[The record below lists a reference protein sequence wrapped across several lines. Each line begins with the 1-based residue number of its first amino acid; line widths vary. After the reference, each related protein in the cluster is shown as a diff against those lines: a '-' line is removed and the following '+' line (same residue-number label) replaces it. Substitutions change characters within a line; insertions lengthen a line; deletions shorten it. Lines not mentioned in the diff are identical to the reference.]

1 MAAEIKANKD
11 VDEIRTLIN
20 DIEVVSG
27 EVNKIESI
35 WNAYK
40 QSIPAK
46 NVGDDEIG
54 VLFKKLLSKDYR
66 YVGNGQTFD
75 ENIISKEDNNS
86 LKDGL
91 FYDPKTPIK
100 YKRTIDSAQ
109 QVDDSKRAL
118 FKNTLTELC
127 EKLKLIKNPAND
139 KEYLYY
145 ALLTKIIDIT
155 EPISPEKRAQKLT
168 LQNLL
173 PVKFT
178 EDQQDKTAEK
188 NAEKNAE
195 TAVADFINEA
205 KQIYDSNVKDD
216 QYTITERKNVAEFFK
231 KSENKLDV
239 FIKPVKTSQEVINK
253 KVTDVVSKLIEIS
266 TKYSN
271 SDSRIKKDILEKLK
285 PKDIAVKSEIDIIE
299 RVTTIVDKMVED
311 HKVHSNITSV
321 TGGAS
326 KKKRVVQFGGAPVER
341 ETIFRNFEDIKKDI
355 NTLKALSSSLY
366 KKLYNNS
373 STSDSGNINSIGED
387 SIFNRLYEKYV
398 EAKDDTT
405 NKGPFVASTEL
416 INDLKSNDLYP
427 DDVLKIDMRDKFVFI
442 AVTLFIRIISLMI
455 IDFLID
461 KKIITRMDSSIFW
474 YGVTMTGILILFV
487 LLVNFDSYKLRIIFN
502 YVNFHIGYMTTV
514 SYIFQLWLFGGMIY
528 YIMLKIND
536 DVISSATN
544 DEERARLK
552 HKVQVVSMI
561 TWFFLTIGVL
571 LT

>member
-1 MAAEIKANKD
+1 MATEVKAKND
-11 VDEIRTLIN
+11 VDEVRTLIN
-20 DIEVVSG
+20 EIEAVSG

-66 YVGNGQTFD
+66 YVGKDQRFD
-75 ENIISKEDNNS
+75 ENIISKDTDNS

-91 FYDPKTPIK
+91 FIDPKAGIATRREVNSEQK
-100 YKRTIDSAQ
+100 
-109 QVDDSKRAL
+109 VDDSKRAL

-127 EKLKLIKNPAND
+127 EKLKLIKNPANETQFMYHD
-139 KEYLYY
+139 
-145 ALLTKIIDIT
+145 LLQTLIKAAKKWTDNYDIGKTKTDLLVFFPVIT
-155 EPISPEKRAQKLT
+155 TTSPGDLT
-168 LQNLL
+168 
-173 PVKFT
+173 VIT
-178 EDQQDKTAEK
+178 
-188 NAEKNAE
+188 AE
-195 TAVADFINEA
+195 TAVVDFINEA
-205 KQIYDSNVKDD
+205 KQLYDSNVKDD
-216 QYTITERKNVAEFFK
+216 QYTITERKNVAEYFK

-253 KVTDVVSKLIEIS
+253 KVTDVISKLIEIS
-266 TKYSN
+266 SKYSN

-285 PKDIAVKSEIDIIE
+285 PKDIAVKSDIDIIE
-299 RVTTIVDKMVED
+299 SVTTIVDKMIED

-326 KKKRVVQFGGAPVER
+326 KKKRGRKVQFGGAPVER
-341 ETIFRNFEDIKKDI
+341 DTILKHFENIKKDI
-355 NTLKALSSSLY
+355 KTLKELSSNLY

-373 STSDSGNINSIGED
+373 PTSESGNINSRGED
-387 SIFNRLYEKYV
+387 SIFNRLYEKYI

-455 IDFLID
+455 IEFIID
-461 KKIITRMDSSIFW
+461 RKIITRMDSAICW
-474 YGVTMTGILILFV
+474 YGITMTALLIIFV
-487 LLVNFDSYKLRIIFN
+487 FVVNFDLYKLRIIFN
-502 YVNFHIGYMTTV
+502 YVNFHIGYMTTL
-514 SYIFQLWLFGGMIY
+514 SYIFQLWIFGSMIY

-561 TWFFLTIGVL
+561 TWFFLTLGVL
-571 LT
+571 VS

>member
-139 KEYLYY
+139 KEYLYD

-178 EDQQDKTAEK
+178 PDQQDKTAEK
-188 NAEKNAE
+188 NAE
-195 TAVADFINEA
+195 TAVTNFINEA

-373 STSDSGNINSIGED
+373 STSDSGNINSTGED

>member
-75 ENIISKEDNNS
+75 ENIISTDTDNS

-91 FYDPKTPIK
+91 FQDPKVSPV
-100 YKRTIDSAQ
+100 AQ
-109 QVDDSKRAL
+109 TGVTSEQKVDDSKRAL

-127 EKLKLIKNPAND
+127 EKLKLIKNPANETQFMYHD
-139 KEYLYY
+139 
-145 ALLTKIIDIT
+145 LLTKLIGATKKSTEGYDILKT
-155 EPISPEKRAQKLT
+155 KT
-168 LQNLL
+168 DLL
-173 PVKFT
+173 VFFPVKT
-178 EDQQDKTAEK
+178 TTTLNISEV
-188 NAEKNAE
+188 E
-195 TAVADFINEA
+195 TAVATFINEA
-205 KQIYDSNVKDD
+205 KQRYDSNVKDD

-326 KKKRVVQFGGAPVER
+326 KKSRSRKKVVQFGGAPVER
-341 ETIFRNFEDIKKDI
+341 ETIFRNFAEIKKDI
-355 NTLKALSSSLY
+355 TTLKALSSSLY

-373 STSDSGNINSIGED
+373 STSESGNINSTGED
-387 SIFNRLYEKYV
+387 SIFNRLYEKYI

-474 YGVTMTGILILFV
+474 YGVTMTGLLILFV
-487 LLVNFDSYKLRIIFN
+487 LLVNLDSYKLRIIFN
-502 YVNFHIGYMTTV
+502 YVNFHIGYMTTI
-514 SYIFQLWLFGGMIY
+514 SYIFQLWIFGGMIY

>member
-139 KEYLYY
+139 KEYLYD

-178 EDQQDKTAEK
+178 PDQQDKTAEK
-188 NAEKNAE
+188 NAE
-195 TAVADFINEA
+195 TAVTNFINEA

-373 STSDSGNINSIGED
+373 STSESGNINSTGED